1 MKKEEFLVELEDV
14 LQREEACNESD
25 LLDEY
30 EEWDSLSKMAVMAF
44 FDKNFG
50 VKITLQKLEEV
61 KTVSD
66 LISLAGDN
74 IND

>member
-74 IND
+74 IDD